1 MGLLSIANAAAR
13 IGFAVAGD
21 VKVAVTVKTGPTNTH
36 DTTTDLTSTAW
47 QYTTVP
53 DVLAISYD
61 IEEKESKGATQTP
74 AVQGPKSRNK
84 ALLLQHADLVAAG
97 HDAAPTEE
105 SQILIAGDEWTVVTV
120 ETDPAGAT
128 HNLVIRR

>member
-1 MGLLSIANAAAR
+1 MGLLAIATAAAR
-13 IGFAVAGD
+13 IGFQVAGD
-21 VKVAVTVKTGPTNTH
+21 VKVACTVKTGPTPTHNT
-36 DTTTDLTSTAW
+36 TSDLSTVAW

-53 DVLAISYD
+53 DVLGISYD
-61 IEEKESKGATQTP
+61 IEEKETKGASQTP
-74 AVQGPKSRNK
+74 AIQGPKSRNK

-97 HDAAPTEE
+97 HPVAPTEE
-105 SQILIAGDEWTVVTV
+105 SSITIDNEDWTVASV